1 LTQDPTK
8 PTETNSQ
15 KKLSPSL
22 SKTMSL
28 SKILMDNEEQWKRC
42 MISGGLPETTT
53 QTEFFQNHLPK
64 QACDFT
70 DIFDRFSLKD
80 LFTSDKIVTG
90 LLGNYNS
97 MFLYRQTTSSI
108 PDILVYS
115 NDTYKVF
122 QPLGEPGR
130 DATDYKIGHFMIVT
144 HDPNHTFTLNESL
157 PLTESELSD
166 LHSRRALIE
175 QAYQALFENV
185 PIHLCGDQVI
195 QKAKQLGCPTDMK
208 IRDFLVHQIV
218 SMSEEIRTG
227 RPGYVLT
234 HEGQDISR
242 DKQSMMDQANRAF
255 DRSNQPRFYIQGV
268 TCNSQLV
275 SHIHGFVT
283 NVDTPL
289 KPECV
294 DDYLDL
300 DTLISLHDEKL
311 HDDDDDCELT
321 RTTSVYPGA

>member
-1 LTQDPTK
+1 
-8 PTETNSQ
+8 
-15 KKLSPSL
+15 
-22 SKTMSL
+22 MSL
-28 SKILMDNEEQWKRC
+28 SQILIDNEEQWKRC

-64 QACDFT
+64 HACDFT

-166 LHSRRALIE
+166 LHSRRAFIE
-175 QAYQALFENV
+175 QAYGALFENV

-195 QKAKQLGCPTDMK
+195 LKAEQLGCPTDMK

-242 DKQSMMDQANRAF
+242 DKQCMMDQANRTF
-255 DRSNQPRFYIQGV
+255 DRSNQTRFYIQGV

-275 SHIHGFVT
+275 SHIHGFLT
-283 NVDTPL
+283 NLDTPL

-311 HDDDDDCELT
+311 QDEDDECELT
-321 RTTSVYPGA
+321 RTSSVYPGV